1 MNKSEKTKSKRLDL
15 ILVEKNLAE
24 SREKAQA
31 LILAGRVFVNG
42 QKITK
47 SGTFFKEVEITIK
60 KTLPFVSKGG
70 VKLDAAINKFDVE
83 IKGKTSLDIGS
94 STGGFID
101 CLLKRGVKKAYGVD
115 VGKNQ
120 LHYSLQKN
128 PKVINFE
135 GINAKNPFF
144 LPEAVDIITVDVS
157 FISITKVLI
166 SSSFHLK
173 AGGVLICLIKPQFE
187 AEKNEITQ
195 KGTPKNAKIVAKSLE
210 KVTRWLLENKFSLIK
225 TMPAPITGTAKNQEF
240 FFLIQKPT

>member
-1 MNKSEKTKSKRLDL
+1 MNNLEKTKRKRLDL
-15 ILVEKNLAE
+15 LLVEKNLVE

-31 LILAGRVFVNG
+31 LILAGLVFVNG

-47 SGTFFKEVEITIK
+47 AGTFFKQAEITIK
-60 KTLPFVSKGG
+60 KTLPFVGKGG
-70 VKLDAAINKFDVE
+70 VKLDAAINEFEVE

-101 CLLKRGVKKAYGVD
+101 CLLKRGGKKAYGID

-144 LPEAVDIITVDVS
+144 LPEAVDIITIDVS
-157 FISITKVLI
+157 FISIMKVLI
-166 SSSFHLK
+166 PSSFHLK
-173 AGGVLICLIKPQFE
+173 AGGFLICLIKPQFE

-195 KGTPKNAKIVAKSLE
+195 KGTPKNKNVIKKSLE
-210 KVTRWLLENKFSLIK
+210 KVTNWLLHNKFSLIR
-225 TMPAPITGTAKNQEF
+225 TMPAPITGSAKNQEF
-240 FFLIQKPT
+240 FFLIQKTF